1 MLEVRTE
8 KLTDNILDLSQ
19 LLWKKRILLIE
30 ENTFNTVQTKSI
42 LEKSRIK
49 IKKSKIEV
57 ICFNSLNKPK
67 EIPNA
72 NVVLIGLDGLIKLKS
87 QELDLKK
94 IFTLISSMPMAN
106 FYRKILK
113 LKIIP
118 KQQRVQFQ
126 RQTKESPHLKFP
138 PNTNQQ

>member
-30 ENTFNTVQTKSI
+30 ESTFNAVQTKSI
-42 LEKSRIK
+42 LEKSRIE
-49 IKKSKIEV
+49 IKKNKIEV
-57 ICFNSLNKPK
+57 VCFNSLNKPK
-67 EIPNA
+67 EIPTA

-87 QELDLKK
+87 KELDLKK

-106 FYRKILK
+106 F
-113 LKIIP
+113 
-118 KQQRVQFQ
+118 
-126 RQTKESPHLKFP
+126 
-138 PNTNQQ
+138 

>member
-67 EIPNA
+67 EIPNS
-72 NVVLIGLDGLIKLKS
+72 NVVLVGLDGMIKYKS

-94 IFTLISSMPMAN
+94 IFTLISAMPMAN
-106 FYRKILK
+106 F
-113 LKIIP
+113 
-118 KQQRVQFQ
+118 
-126 RQTKESPHLKFP
+126 
-138 PNTNQQ
+138 

>member
-30 ENTFNTVQTKSI
+30 ENTFNAVQTKSI
-42 LEKSRIK
+42 LEKLRIE
-49 IKKSKIEV
+49 IKKNKIEV
-57 ICFNSLNKPK
+57 VCFNPLNKPK
-67 EIPNA
+67 EIPTA

-106 FYRKILK
+106 F
-113 LKIIP
+113 
-118 KQQRVQFQ
+118 
-126 RQTKESPHLKFP
+126 
-138 PNTNQQ
+138 

>member
-30 ENTFNTVQTKSI
+30 ESTFNAVQTKSI
-42 LEKSRIK
+42 LEKSRIE
-49 IKKSKIEV
+49 IKKNKIEV
-57 ICFNSLNKPK
+57 VCFNSLNKPK
-67 EIPNA
+67 EISTA

-106 FYRKILK
+106 F
-113 LKIIP
+113 
-118 KQQRVQFQ
+118 
-126 RQTKESPHLKFP
+126 
-138 PNTNQQ
+138 

>member
-30 ENTFNTVQTKSI
+30 ESTFNAVQTKSI
-42 LEKSRIK
+42 LEKSRIE
-49 IKKSKIEV
+49 IKKNKIEV
-57 ICFNSLNKPK
+57 VCFNSLNKPK
-67 EIPNA
+67 EIPTA

-94 IFTLISSMPMAN
+94 IFTLISTMPMAN
-106 FYRKILK
+106 F
-113 LKIIP
+113 
-118 KQQRVQFQ
+118 
-126 RQTKESPHLKFP
+126 
-138 PNTNQQ
+138 

>member
-30 ENTFNTVQTKSI
+30 ESTFNAVQTKSI
-42 LEKSRIK
+42 LEKSRIE
-49 IKKSKIEV
+49 IKKIKIEV
-57 ICFNSLNKPK
+57 VCFNSLNKPK
-67 EIPNA
+67 EIPTA

-87 QELDLKK
+87 KELDLKK

-106 FYRKILK
+106 F
-113 LKIIP
+113 
-118 KQQRVQFQ
+118 
-126 RQTKESPHLKFP
+126 
-138 PNTNQQ
+138 

>member
-8 KLTDNILDLSQ
+8 KLTDNILDLGQ
-19 LLWKKRILLIE
+19 FLWKKRILLIE

-57 ICFNSLNKPK
+57 ICFNFLNKPK
-67 EIPNA
+67 EIPAA
-72 NVVLIGLDGLIKLKS
+72 NIVLIGLDGLIKLKS

-94 IFTLISSMPMAN
+94 IFSLISSMPMAN
-106 FYRKILK
+106 F
-113 LKIIP
+113 
-118 KQQRVQFQ
+118 
-126 RQTKESPHLKFP
+126 
-138 PNTNQQ
+138 